1 MKGIIL
7 LLIFVA
13 GLARL
18 EAHAFLKDANPGV
31 GSTIQTSP
39 SEVRIR
45 FTENIEPAVSSIQV
59 FDASG
64 KEVDKRDLHLDRS
77 DHALLHVSLPP
88 ARRGNLQGR
97 VARSFCRY
105 TRDKRKLHFPGRSLG
120 IRTEKNLMVTAL
132 IITRAVHIAA
142 SILIAGIFTF
152 DLVTLGLTGR
162 SESNDLH
169 EVERRLFRLA
179 LWSLIAALLS
189 ALFGFGSKSRA

>member
-39 SEVRIR
+39 SEVQIR

-59 FDASG
+59 FNTSG

-77 DHALLHVSLPP
+77 DHALLHISLPP
-88 ARRGNLQGR
+88 LAAGTYKVTWR
-97 VARSFCRY
+97 VVSVD
-105 TRDKRKLHFPGRSLG
+105 TH
-120 IRTEKNLMVTAL
+120 VTN
-132 IITRAVHIAA
+132 
-142 SILIAGIFTF
+142 GDFTF
-152 DLVTLGLTGR
+152 RVVR
-162 SESNDLH
+162 
-169 EVERRLFRLA
+169 
-179 LWSLIAALLS
+179 
-189 ALFGFGSKSRA
+189 